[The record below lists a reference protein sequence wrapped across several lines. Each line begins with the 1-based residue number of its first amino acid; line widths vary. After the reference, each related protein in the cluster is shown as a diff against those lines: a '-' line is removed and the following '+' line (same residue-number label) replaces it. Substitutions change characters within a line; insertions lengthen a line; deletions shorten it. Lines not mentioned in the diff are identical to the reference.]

1 MKTSPLKKP
10 ESEPSRFRDVKLPA
24 SKLAAWRETLL
35 RRWARSPM
43 SFLTAVDPT
52 TERDDGKPSYVWTT
66 MDERAEVSERPF
78 PNWYYLHAV
87 FGLYQR
93 EPVTGIE
100 KSRQVFMTTATL
112 AYTFHKCA
120 FNKGKKALL
129 SKANQDEAELLLEE
143 KIRGPFRRMPPWI
156 QDALEI
162 SERPA
167 KRIRFRRSGSVIEA
181 VAKNAAVRGLRG
193 GTASLVVI
201 DEAALQ
207 ENLSAMLRAAAPMA
221 AQIICLTS
229 ADGGE
234 AGGEAFVSYFDA
246 EPEKKKRLK
255 PLAIPR
261 DDIAEETEASV
272 FAKPLRDQKAPLALS
287 KDLELM

>member
-1 MKTSPLKKP
+1 M
-10 ESEPSRFRDVKLPA
+10 A
-24 SKLAAWRETLL
+24 
-35 RRWARSPM
+35 
-43 SFLTAVDPT
+43 FLTAVDPT
-52 TERDDGKPSYVWTT
+52 TEREDGKPSYVWMTR
-66 MDERAEVSERPF
+66 DERDENSPEKPF
-78 PNWYYLHAV
+78 PNWYYLHAI

-93 EPVTGIE
+93 ERVVGIE

-112 AYTFHKCA
+112 AYAFHKAA
-120 FNKGKKALL
+120 FMRGRKVLL
-129 SKANQDEAELLLEE
+129 SKATQVEAEALLEE

-156 QDALEI
+156 QEALEI

-181 VAKNAAVRGLRG
+181 VAKNAAVRSLRG

-234 AGGEAFVSYFDA
+234 AGGEAFVKYFEAD
-246 EPEKKKRLK
+246 PEKKKRLK

-261 DDIAEETEASV
+261 DDIADETEASV
-272 FAKPLRDQKAPLALS
+272 FTESTRNKKVSIALA